1 MNNKEL
7 VVTQFGKNAEKY
19 VTSSIH
25 AKGKDLSTL
34 LACIEGRENKRLL
47 DIATGGGHVANLLAP
62 QFKSVVALDLTD
74 EMLKGAQKFIESN
87 GHTNVSFAQG
97 DAENLPFED
106 HSFDTVVCRIAAHH
120 FTNVPKF
127 IEEVRRV
134 LEKDGLFILIDNVSP
149 EQDEYDTFYNFIEKK
164 RDPSHHRALKKT
176 EWLSLMEKQGIQLQS
191 CFTFD
196 KQFHFNWWCDMMNVS
211 EQDRAE
217 LTEYMMTVSEEMKE
231 FFHVEV
237 QDNRVQS
244 FYTEMALFVTT
255 RSNTLKR

>member
-7 VVTQFGKNAEKY
+7 VVTQFGENAANY

-25 AKGKDLSTL
+25 AKGKDLPTL
-34 LACIEGRENKRLL
+34 LACIKGRENKRLL

-74 EMLKGAQKFIESN
+74 EMLKGAQQFIESN
-87 GHTNVSFAQG
+87 GHTNVSFTQG
-97 DAENLPFED
+97 DAENLPFAAD
-106 HSFDTVVCRIAAHH
+106 SFDTVVCRIAAHH
-120 FTNVPKF
+120 FTNVAKF
-127 IEEVRRV
+127 VKEVRRV

-176 EWLSLMEKQGIQLQS
+176 EWLSLMEKQGLQLQS

-196 KQFHFNWWCDMMNVS
+196 KQFNFNWWCDMMNVS
-211 EQDRAE
+211 ENDRKE
-217 LTEYMMTVSEEMKE
+217 LTEYMIAAPKEMKE
-231 FFHVEV
+231 FFCIEV
-237 QDNRVQS
+237 QDDHVQS
-244 FYTEMALFVTT
+244 FYTEMVLFVTT
-255 RSNTLKR
+255 KSSTLKR